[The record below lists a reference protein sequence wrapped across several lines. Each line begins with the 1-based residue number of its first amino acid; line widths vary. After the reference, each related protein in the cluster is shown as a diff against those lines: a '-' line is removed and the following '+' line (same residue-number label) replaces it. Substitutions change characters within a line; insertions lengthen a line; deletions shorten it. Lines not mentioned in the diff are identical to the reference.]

1 MKRPKINK
9 KEAGVGPFFYK
20 SIVVGI
26 VVGIVSIA
34 IGTLSIVVGI
44 VSIAIGTVSIVV
56 GIVRNWHVKKTN

>member
-1 MKRPKINK
+1 M
-9 KEAGVGPFFYK
+9 ALFFYK